1 MPGRTY
7 GWRVRVLALLVVT
20 VLSQIA
26 AVANSGDSVGTAG
39 PDLPKVSNLVG
50 DNFRISGSSATAD
63 DGDPVVADVPID
75 WTLLKT
81 LREVFELTGAKEGCG
96 VGDCGAC
103 TVIVDGDAVNA
114 CLYPIPEI
122 HGKQVL
128 TIEGVANADG
138 SLHPIQQAFIENNG
152 VQCGFCTSGMIMS
165 AKALLDETPEPEE
178 TDIRSAIAGNI
189 CRCTGYVQIIE
200 SIEMASKNE

>member
-1 MPGRTY
+1 MN
-7 GWRVRVLALLVVT
+7 T
-20 VLSQIA
+20 VSI
-26 AVANSGDSVGTAG
+26 SF
-39 PDLPKVSNLVG
+39 NL
-50 DNFRISGSSATAD
+50 N
-63 DGDPVVADVPID
+63 GDPVVADVPRD

-122 HGKQVL
+122 EGKQVL
-128 TIEGVANADG
+128 TIEGVAKPDG

-165 AKALLDETPEPEE
+165 AKALLDETPEPEDA
-178 TDIRSAIAGNI
+178 DIRSAIAGNL

-200 SIEMASKNE
+200 SIEMATKHE